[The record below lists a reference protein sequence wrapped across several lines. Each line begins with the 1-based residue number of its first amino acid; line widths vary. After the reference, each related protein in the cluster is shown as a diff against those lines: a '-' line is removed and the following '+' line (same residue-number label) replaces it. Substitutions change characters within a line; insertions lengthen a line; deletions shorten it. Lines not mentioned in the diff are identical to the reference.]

1 MTLTAM
7 LTLPLRLVWPKRLA
21 GRHAV
26 TEDKAAAEADT
37 FIGVLRGTE
46 VTEVLP
52 ATLPPVH
59 SPPLLPLPPRV
70 IPDVRPQVLTRLDW
84 DVEEWKQVLGQNGN
98 GHGGE
103 DLLSR
108 YERLIGP
115 DLRPA
120 YWIEATKGHVDN
132 ERLVESIL
140 LRALTPELLAFLD
153 AAKAAGDA

>member
-84 DVEEWKQVLGQNGN
+84 DVEEWRQVLGQNGN
-98 GHGGE
+98 GK
-103 DLLSR
+103 STFI
-108 YERLIGP
+108 RLISQRLEPREGKLKKTP
-115 DLRPA
+115 KLR
-120 YWIEATKGHVDN
+120 N
-132 ERLVESIL
+132 
-140 LRALTPELLAFLD
+140 
-153 AAKAAGDA
+153 